1 MLSIQFITH
10 LPLVGLLITPGFW
23 PLLCP
28 VLAEYRGQIT
38 QVVMSHFCGLA
49 FPGLA
54 YNPPLAIRRRM
65 KERKKEAFKISRS
78 EEVLR
83 EPLLDCGSPRKA

>member
-1 MLSIQFITH
+1 
-10 LPLVGLLITPGFW
+10 
-23 PLLCP
+23 
-28 VLAEYRGQIT
+28 
-38 QVVMSHFCGLA
+38 MSHFCGLA